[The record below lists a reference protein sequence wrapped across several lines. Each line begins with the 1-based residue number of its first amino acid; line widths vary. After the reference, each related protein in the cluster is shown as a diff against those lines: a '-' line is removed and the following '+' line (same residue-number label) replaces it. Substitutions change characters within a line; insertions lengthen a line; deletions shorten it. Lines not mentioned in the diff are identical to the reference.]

1 MVLPLS
7 KKNKCLLTK
16 VFISK
21 LSGVAAFTG
30 RHVHNWKGKIRKVT
44 GKIHSGDRKEI
55 QNRKNTMIEKGNGAA

>member
-1 MVLPLS
+1 MLPLS

-30 RHVHNWKGKIRKVT
+30 RHVHNWHGKIRKVS
-44 GKIHSGDRKEI
+44 GKINSGSRKEI
-55 QNRKNTMIEKGNGAA
+55 QNRKNTVIEKGSGAA